1 MARRSS
7 ARSLPPMR
15 IPPLALAAGALV
27 ASYIAGAFIANATG
41 TGSLSAAAGNGTRR
55 SAPRL
60 ILLLEALAVV
70 ALLRGR
76 RGEFVLAPL
85 SLLSIVAAMFD
96 GDLAYA
102 GLSTGEVAWQVLEVG
117 LSFIVFAL
125 SASAIVTRRPRRR
138 AAAAAA

>member
-1 MARRSS
+1 
-7 ARSLPPMR
+7 MR

-41 TGSLSAAAGNGTRR
+41 TGSLSAAAGNGTRL
-55 SAPRL
+55 SAPSF